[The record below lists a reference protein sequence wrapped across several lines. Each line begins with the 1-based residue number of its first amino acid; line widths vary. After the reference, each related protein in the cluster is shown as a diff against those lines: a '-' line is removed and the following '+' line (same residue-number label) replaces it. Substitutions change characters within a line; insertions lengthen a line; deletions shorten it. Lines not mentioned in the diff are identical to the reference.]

1 VRWAKFGE
9 VPACDCAR
17 RLALDLQLPR
27 DSTCRFVPPPERFAF
42 VRRHSTRLALSV
54 LVAFVFWLVLRGG
67 GLPVIPDAEAFRSVR
82 WWTVGAYG
90 ATLVGWS
97 VVRAMRTRHLL
108 KPIADVPSRQILA
121 VSWIGFLAIFV
132 LPFRLGEVVRPALY
146 HNKGNVSFAAA
157 TGTVGA
163 ERIID
168 GLILMIVLGIALPL
182 GRPLS
187 PLPNHIG
194 KLPIPVVAVPAAAYS
209 MLVLFI
215 CAFFAMALFY
225 WRREFARR
233 LTARV
238 FSLFSPRLGE
248 FLSRQVEKMS
258 EGFRFL
264 PSLRHFAPYLAE
276 TFVYWS
282 LAAAGMWLLAWGC
295 GLQGVTFAQAC
306 TFMGVLGLGIIV
318 PGAPG
323 YFGAFQGSVYAGLA
337 LYFDEAVVLG
347 PGSAYVFLLYILQ
360 LGMMFVHAA
369 IGSLI
374 DRDVGAA
381 AAQVQGPVN

>member
-1 VRWAKFGE
+1 M
-9 VPACDCAR
+9 
-17 RLALDLQLPR
+17 
-27 DSTCRFVPPPERFAF
+27 
-42 VRRHSTRLALSV
+42 
-54 LVAFVFWLVLRGG
+54 AFVFWLVLRGG
-67 GLPVIPDAEAFRSVR
+67 GLPILPDASVLGAVR
-82 WWTVGAYG
+82 WWTVGAY
-90 ATLVGWS
+90 ALTLVGWS

-108 KPIADVPSRQILA
+108 RPIANVPPRQILA

-132 LPFRLGEVVRPALY
+132 LPFRLGEVVRPTLY
-146 HNKGNVSFAAA
+146 HNKGNLSFAAA

-187 PLPNHIG
+187 PLPDHIG

-233 LTARV
+233 VTSRV
-238 FSLFSPRLGE
+238 FGLFSPRLGD

-264 PSLRHFAPYLAE
+264 PSPKHFVPYLAE
-276 TFVYWS
+276 TFLYWA

-295 GLQGVTFAQAC
+295 GLHGVTFAQAC

-323 YFGAFQGSVYAGLA
+323 YFGAFQGSVYAGIA
-337 LYFDEAVVLG
+337 LYFDESVVLG
-347 PGSAYVFLLYILQ
+347 PGSAYVFLLYVVQ

-369 IGSLI
+369 AGTLI
-374 DRDVGAA
+374 DRDHAPAA
-381 AAQVQGPVN
+381 ANVDGPSKL